1 MQLEAQRIVA
11 SWLADATDGVNAKLA
26 VLSYDGTDTQPADL
40 ATITAACDNPNAAFG
55 RLDGLALPA
64 VIVAARDIE
73 HRDPEIPQ
81 PTSGV
86 DGVVTL
92 LIRYGER
99 TGDPD
104 KALRN
109 GAYVT
114 KAILASLRE
123 LHANENAASRTRNG
137 IQLWSCEGLREPGVY
152 EETNDAWLISAVEVR
167 YHARDLYPMGA

>member
-11 SWLADATDGVNAKLA
+11 DWLADATSGVNAKLD

-40 ATITAACDNPNAAFG
+40 ATIVAACDDTNAAFG
-55 RLDGLALPA
+55 RFDGLTLPA
-64 VIVAARDIE
+64 VIVAPRDIE
-73 HRDPEIPQ
+73 HKDPEIPQ
-81 PTSGV
+81 PNSGV

-92 LIRYGER
+92 LIRYAER
-99 TGDPD
+99 TADGA

-123 LHANENAASRTRNG
+123 LHKNENAASRTRND
-137 IQLWSCEGLREPGVY
+137 IQLWSCEGLREPGLY
-152 EETNDAWLISAVEVR
+152 EETDDTWLISAVEVR